1 MLLQEVETR
10 LDAAF
15 SVLENSVLQH
25 QQIWRQEYQLL
36 RHQLEQCQAREVRL
50 QEYNAILVGKL
61 NNLNSLPDHNQ
72 LLYKI
77 KIISS
82 HIDALAKD
90 AAAFRQSCQHSS
102 AR

>member
-1 MLLQEVETR
+1 MRDV

-15 SVLENSVLQH
+15 SLLENSVLQR
-25 QQIWRQEYQLL
+25 QQVWRQEYQSLQ
-36 RHQLEQCQAREVRL
+36 HQLEQCQAREARL
-50 QEYNAILVGKL
+50 REHNAVLVGKL
-61 NNLNSLPDHNQ
+61 NSLDSSPDRNQ
-72 LLYKI
+72 LLHKI